1 MDSSPIKS
9 SNMSTATKDALF
21 LFDLFRE
28 SPTPI
33 LIQIGPYANK
43 TGAKP
48 NTIIKRLAGIKAR
61 NGLNINTTLG
71 SYTRPSDQSP
81 ATVKTEPKPRSKPVK
96 KEHPKTDDIH
106 LLTPFKSEDN
116 EVAQGNAHNS
126 VSQPDFGNGPLTPA
140 PSPSSSMAY
149 QNFQQQHYTEP
160 MSQLHFSPVSNTP
173 DHSSSKRS
181 FEQTHEA
188 GTHNSELDGV
198 AWKRVK
204 AEG

>member
-9 SNMSTATKDALF
+9 SNMSTATKDAMF

-71 SYTRPSDQSP
+71 SYTRPSNASP
-81 ATVKTEPKPRSKPVK
+81 DTVKTESKPRTQNVK
-96 KEHPKTDDIH
+96 KEQPKTNDVH
-106 LLTPFKSEDN
+106 LITPIKSEAK
-116 EVAQGNAHNS
+116 EAAQGNTHS
-126 VSQPDFGNGPLTPA
+126 FTTPPDFGNGLLTPA
-140 PSPSSSMAY
+140 PSPSSSTAY
-149 QNFQQQHYTEP
+149 QKFQQQRYTEP
-160 MSQLHFSPVSNTP
+160 VSKLHFSPVSNTP
-173 DHSSSKRS
+173 TYNSPKRS
-181 FEQTHEA
+181 FEETVEPWT
-188 GTHNSELDGV
+188 GRSELDGV

-204 AEG
+204 AD